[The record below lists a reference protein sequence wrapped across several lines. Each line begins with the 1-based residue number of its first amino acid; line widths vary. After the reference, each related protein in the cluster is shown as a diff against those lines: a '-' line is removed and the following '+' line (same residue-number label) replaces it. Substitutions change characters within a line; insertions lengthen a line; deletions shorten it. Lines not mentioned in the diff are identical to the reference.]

1 MSLYNDALSIFENKA
16 GQGGALKSRIYN
28 TVNIENSNDDKRTAR
43 KSPPA
48 QIYALITET
57 RKWSPI
63 LAEII
68 DRSEIL
74 KLERKV

>member
-1 MSLYNDALSIFENKA
+1 MSLYYDALSILENKS
-16 GQGGALKSRIYN
+16 GQGGTLKSRIYSTKTINNGDDNN
-28 TVNIENSNDDKRTAR
+28 TRM

-48 QIYALITET
+48 QLYALIIET

-63 LAEII
+63 LAEVI

-74 KLERKV
+74 TLERKV

>member
-1 MSLYNDALSIFENKA
+1 MSLYYDALSILENKS
-16 GQGGALKSRIYN
+16 GQGGTLKSRIYN
-28 TVNIENSNDDKRTAR
+28 NKTTNNGDDKRTGIR
-43 KSPPA
+43 SPPA

-57 RKWSPI
+57 RKWSSI
-63 LAEII
+63 LAEVI